1 MFVEKGGAVPWALNS
16 KLVGYVLMPGLEGGG
31 GACLALGFSMLQS
44 ERGGKSPQLFPLTDG
59 LQRLFQL
66 PAPAGTAASGPA
78 VSASVQ
84 EAYAATLLSWRAGI
98 LKAAGG
104 YNSLSALDELVPL
117 VGHGGASLFKQKRW
131 HEVACALN
139 QLQMRVALGPPGAL
153 PPAGKFEA
161 VKFWATRGT
170 HASAAGAG
178 ACAAALAA
186 TAVQPSRVGLPRFFR
201 CWQCKHC
208 LPGCSLPS
216 SPAGP
221 CVFRLCLPFSTG
233 YPRHYEASVSPS
245 TYVLTCASRPAA
257 LVTNP
262 PCITVIVLGGRSAEQ
277 WRTVTVA
284 SGAWAPGGRASR
296 RRRIRNL
303 ARQRTRALPS
313 ALVSCDLR
321 HGEAGVQPG
330 ARGS

>member
-16 KLVGYVLMPGLEGGG
+16 KLVGYVLMPGLEGGA

-186 TAVQPSRVGLPRFFR
+186 TAVQPARVGAAALLPMLAM
-201 CWQCKHC
+201 QA
-208 LPGCSLPS
+208 LPARLLPPFVSRRPLCFSALSPLFNRLPS
-216 SPAGP
+216 PLRSERFSLDLCPHLRIQTCCSSNEPTLYYRHCFRWEECRAMEDSDRGLRCLGTWRPCQPAPAHQKLGTP
-221 CVFRLCLPFSTG
+221 KN
-233 YPRHYEASVSPS
+233 PRSSF
-245 TYVLTCASRPAA
+245 
-257 LVTNP
+257 
-262 PCITVIVLGGRSAEQ
+262 
-277 WRTVTVA
+277 
-284 SGAWAPGGRASR
+284 
-296 RRRIRNL
+296 
-303 ARQRTRALPS
+303 RTR
-313 ALVSCDLR
+313 LV
-321 HGEAGVQPG
+321 
-330 ARGS
+330 